1 MKKFLLNLLIPVL
14 TFAVGV
20 GIYRFSI
27 PAASLQ
33 NIANYTAFYDGVDVQ
48 IETYAQLADS
58 DQNYFYL
65 GDFDE
70 KTKALFLLNTEK
82 SSINLASLHNE
93 LIGNFSDK
101 HFKRVKV
108 LVIGKVQD
116 NCKTDGLTFG
126 CCFGRTITIKAQE
139 VKQLE
144 PIEDYTM
151 PE

>member
-1 MKKFLLNLLIPVL
+1 MLNLIIPIL
-14 TFAVGV
+14 TFVVGV

-27 PAASLQ
+27 PNSSLN
-33 NIANYTAFYDGVDVQ
+33 NIANYTTLYDGVDVQ
-48 IETYAQLADS
+48 IETYAQLADTES
-58 DQNYFYL
+58 EYYYL
-65 GDFDE
+65 GDFDT
-70 KTKALFLLNTEK
+70 KTKALFLLDTEK
-82 SSINLASLHNE
+82 SSTNLASLHNE
-93 LIGNFSDK
+93 LAGNFSDK

-108 LVIGKVQD
+108 LIIGKVQD
-116 NCKTDGLTFG
+116 NCKSDGLTFD